1 MSLNEEIQFTTLNA
15 GESRI
20 SLAVQWLRLQVPNAG
35 GTGGRTKIPHA
46 TQHGQKVK
54 DKRIVICYVNFTLIF
69 KKRVMERGFWGS
81 AELHLLNWVV
91 APR

>member
-1 MSLNEEIQFTTLNA
+1 MACHRQNSNLSSTLVSLNEEIQFTTLNA

-46 TQHGQKVK
+46 TQHGQKNK
-54 DKRIVICYVNFTLIF
+54 AKH
-69 KKRVMERGFWGS
+69 K
-81 AELHLLNWVV
+81 
-91 APR
+91 